1 MGSRCGDK
9 DRNYLDP
16 SIKEMLFASS
26 DAEKQSGTLEKKK
39 KTTEEK

>member
-39 KTTEEK
+39 TTEEK